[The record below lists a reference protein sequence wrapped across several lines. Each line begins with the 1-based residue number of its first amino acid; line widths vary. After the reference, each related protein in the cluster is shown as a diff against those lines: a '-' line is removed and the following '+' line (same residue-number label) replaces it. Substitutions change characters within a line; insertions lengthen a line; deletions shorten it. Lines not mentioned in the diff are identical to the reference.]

1 MPDRLYYVY
10 ILASASRVLY
20 TGVTNNLR
28 RRLTEHKTAAPER
41 PGPTFTHKYQV
52 TQLMHIEVFR
62 DVRTAIAREK
72 QIKAWTRAKRVAL
85 IDANNPRW
93 KDLSEEWSQP
103 SRPAKPAQPAQKK
116 NMRDSSL
123 RSE

>member
-28 RRLTEHKTAAPER
+28 RRVSEHKNPAPENPAR
-41 PGPTFTHKYQV
+41 NFTHKYRV

-72 QIKAWTRAKRVAL
+72 QIKAWTRAKRVTL
-85 IDANNPRW
+85 IDTNNPKL
-93 KDLSEEWSQP
+93 KDLSEEWFQP
-103 SRPAKPAQPAQKK
+103 KRPAAKLA
-116 NMRDSSL
+116 
-123 RSE
+123 